1 MTEFNTLRDMLA
13 LFRSESPE
21 LIVANGDDA
30 AVLALADRHVV
41 LSVDAQVE
49 GVHFRPE
56 WLSMRQLGY
65 RATMAAF
72 SDLAAMGAK
81 PVALLSSVQFDAGS
95 GRDELLELAHGQ
107 QQACMEL
114 GAIVIGGNL
123 SRAATFAVHS
133 TVVGT
138 VNGRTLARAGA
149 KAGDKIG
156 VAGSLG
162 MAARGLEALM
172 LQREDPKGIA
182 AWMQPTAQISA
193 GLAAASLGA
202 SAAIDISDGLA
213 QDLGHMADASRV
225 SIRLDETALAPFVRA
240 AGSLERV
247 LQGGE
252 DYALVVAA
260 SVLPE
265 GFVHIG
271 DVDEGKGVILGG
283 RPLPPRGWQHL

>member
-65 RATMAAF
+65 RATMTAF

-81 PVALLSSVQFDAGS
+81 PVALLSSVQFGAAT
-95 GRDELLELAHGQ
+95 EPEALLELARGQ
-107 QQACMEL
+107 QLACTEL

-123 SRAATFAVHS
+123 SRAAAFAVHS

-138 VNGRTLARAGA
+138 VQGGGLTRAGA
-149 KAGDKIG
+149 KPGDKIG

-162 MAARGLEALM
+162 MAARGLDALM
-172 LQREDPKGIA
+172 KKHDDAIGIA
-182 AWMQPTAQISA
+182 AWMQPRAQIAA
-193 GLAAASLGA
+193 GLAAVREGA

-225 SIRLDETALAPFVRA
+225 SIRLDETALAAFVRA

-271 DVDEGKGVILGG
+271 DVGEGKGVMLGEK
-283 RPLPPRGWQHL
+283 PLPPRGWQHL